1 MCGKREIKGRE
12 LITYI
17 DRESVS
23 GKTLN
28 QYLQNRDM
36 KYPDEA
42 IHLIFAANRWEM
54 RDQILSDLKSGITLI
69 CDRYAFSGVAYSAA
83 KVGILVAFLTL
94 TGSRL

>member
-1 MCGKREIKGRE
+1 
-12 LITYI
+12 
-17 DRESVS
+17 
-23 GKTLN
+23 
-28 QYLQNRDM
+28 M

-83 KVGILVAFLTL
+83 KVTFHSILQSI
-94 TGSRL
+94 GS